1 VPASSIGYARSDVR
15 MRISELETIV
25 VTSSADMEGT
35 PVDRTV
41 GESGATAPL
50 RLYCLGGGAAPPEL
64 GADLLRLARLP
75 TEALGKIWQ
84 VLGPSLAERIAPET
98 GQLLDVF
105 CAAYRIDA
113 DDLAP
118 TLKACRF
125 VIREASRLDA
135 PAGALADDL
144 DRLCPGAPLVR
155 EIVLAGYE
163 AAKAQIRHEILKSA
177 LADHGKLLVSL
188 NWRVD
193 AIQASERGM
202 RLGLP
207 VSILTLHYREGAET
221 GRVTLQVLPDMLG
234 ELRRVC
240 DQILG

>member
-1 VPASSIGYARSDVR
+1 VLASSV
-15 MRISELETIV
+15 E
-25 VTSSADMEGT
+25 MEGSS
-35 PVDRTV
+35 VDRAG
-41 GESGATAPL
+41 GEGGAGAPL
-50 RLYCLGGGAAPPEL
+50 RLYCLGGGAAPPDL
-64 GADLLRLARLP
+64 GADLARLARLP
-75 TEALGKIWQ
+75 TEALAKIWQ

-105 CAAYRIDA
+105 TAAYRIDA
-113 DDLAP
+113 DDLALA
-118 TLKACRF
+118 LKACRF
-125 VIREASRLDA
+125 VIREAARLDA
-135 PAGALADDL
+135 PAGAVADDL

-155 EIVLAGYE
+155 EILLAGYE
-163 AAKAQIRHEILKSA
+163 SAKAQIRHEILRSA

-202 RLGLP
+202 KLGLP

-221 GRVTLQVLPDMLG
+221 GRVTLQVLPDMLA

-240 DQILG
+240 EQILS